1 MKLSKVKFIIQSQK
15 VKNSSMSLCISV
27 NNKTYNYNDLNQN
40 NEIEIDIK
48 FPSVCKFETYG
59 KNEQD
64 TIVDKDGKIIQDKY
78 IILKD
83 IQIDGFSVD
92 PFYLTRFLDFHTE
105 KNGTIKTNFWSFN
118 GICLI
123 NFSPTPFQWLAQT
136 KKS

>member
-27 NNKTYNYNDLNQN
+27 NNKTYNYNELNQN

-48 FPSVCKFETYG
+48 FPSICKFETYG
-59 KNEQD
+59 KNEKD
-64 TIVDKDGKIIQDKY
+64 TIVDKDGKITQDKY

-83 IQIDGFSVD
+83 IQVDGFSVD
-92 PFYLTRFLDFHTE
+92 PHYLTRFVNFHTE
-105 KNGTIKTNFWSFN
+105 KNGTIATNFWSFN

-123 NFSPTPFQWLAQT
+123 DFSPTPFQWLAQT
-136 KKS
+136 KKN